1 VISRSPALAPVAVI
15 GVAVAACTVGP
26 QYRGPPPVAADAIA
40 RGGFVRAQD
49 TLLSPGPG
57 VARWWET
64 LGDPVLT
71 SLEEQAL
78 AGSPSIEVATAKLR
92 QARAQV
98 REQKAA
104 NVPGIKPNATYGRAK
119 LPGSS
124 LGSLGSSD
132 NAGSP
137 PSTVISFYDLGLTAS
152 WEPDLFG
159 GTRRSIEEA
168 QATVGARFSDL
179 ADAQVSLTA
188 QVAEAYVNLRDTQTR
203 LRLNQDS
210 SNLQQQQLDL
220 NEQRARAGTS
230 SHLDLDRQVNQLE
243 NTKAQIIPLAAQVEQ
258 YMNELAALTGQTPGA
273 LDAALIA
280 VASVPLP
287 PQSVPIGDPA
297 ALVSNRPDIR
307 SAERS
312 LAASTADIG
321 VAKAK
326 LFPSVSFIGI
336 LGLGGSTPSDMFDV
350 RDLTTLV
357 APSLTWDLSGL
368 AKNAA
373 AMHAA
378 EAERDQAQAQYR
390 KAVLQ
395 ALQDA
400 ETALSRFGHYREQL
414 AGLMRAQAAA
424 DSAST
429 LNSLRVR
436 AGTSSTLDQLDIER
450 QRLSA
455 AISVAQGTAA
465 LTNSYIAVQKSLGLG
480 WQ

>member
-1 VISRSPALAPVAVI
+1 MISRCCVMLSLAMMAI
-15 GVAVAACTVGP
+15 GCTVGP
-26 QYRGPPPVAADAIA
+26 KYRGPPAVAEDAVA

-49 TLLSPGPG
+49 PSLSAGPG

-64 LGDPVLT
+64 LGDPTLT
-71 SLEEQAL
+71 RLEEQAL
-78 AGSPSIEVATAKLR
+78 ANSPNIEVATAKLR

-98 REQKAA
+98 REQQAA
-104 NVPGIKPNATYGRAK
+104 EIPSVKPNATYGRAK
-119 LPGSS
+119 LPGTS
-124 LGSLGSSD
+124 LGSLGSSG
-132 NAGSP
+132 AET

-159 GTRRSIEEA
+159 ATRRSVEEA
-168 QATVGARFSDL
+168 KATAGARFADL

-188 QVAEAYVNLRDTQTR
+188 QVAQAYVNLRDTQTR

-210 SNLQQQQLDL
+210 SELQQQQLSL
-220 NEQRARAGTS
+220 NEQRERQGTTS
-230 SHLDLDRQVNQLE
+230 RLELERQVNQLE
-243 NTKAQIIPLAAQVEQ
+243 NTKAQIVPLAAQVEEYLNQ
-258 YMNELAALTGQTPGA
+258 LATLTGQSPGA
-273 LDAALIA
+273 LDDTLAAA
-280 VASVPLP
+280 AAVPLP
-287 PQSVPIGDPA
+287 PPAVPIGDPA
-297 ALVSNRPDIR
+297 SLIANRPDIR

-312 LAASTADIG
+312 LAASTAGIG

-336 LGLGGSTPSDMFDV
+336 LGLGGGTPSDVFNIH
-350 RDLTTLV
+350 DLTTLI

-368 AKNAA
+368 AKNQAA
-373 AMHAA
+373 THEAQ
-378 EAERDQAQAQYR
+378 AERDQAEAQYR
-390 KAVLQ
+390 EAVLD

-400 ETALSRFGHYREQL
+400 ETSLSRFGHYRQQL

-424 DSAST
+424 DSASS

-455 AISVAQGTAA
+455 AISVAQGAA
-465 LTNSYIAVQKSLGLG
+465 SLTNSYIAIQKSLGLG

>member
-1 VISRSPALAPVAVI
+1 
-15 GVAVAACTVGP
+15 
-26 QYRGPPPVAADAIA
+26 
-40 RGGFVRAQD
+40 
-49 TLLSPGPG
+49 
-57 VARWWET
+57 
-64 LGDPVLT
+64 
-71 SLEEQAL
+71 LEQQAL
-78 AGSPSIEVATAKLR
+78 ADSPNIDVATAKLR
-92 QARAQV
+92 EARAQV
-98 REQKAA
+98 REQQASDI
-104 NVPGIKPNATYGRAK
+104 PSIKPNATYGRAK

-132 NAGSP
+132 GGASS
-137 PSTVISFYDLGLTAS
+137 STTISFYDLGLTAS

-159 GTRRSIEEA
+159 GTRRSVEEA
-168 QATVGARFSDL
+168 QATVAARFADL

-188 QVAEAYVNLRDTQTR
+188 QVAQAYVNLRDTQTR

-220 NEQRARAGTS
+220 NEQRARAGTTS
-230 SHLDLDRQVNQLE
+230 RLDLERQVNQLE
-243 NTKAQIIPLAAQVEQ
+243 NTKAQIVPLAAQVEE
-258 YMNELAALTGQTPGA
+258 YMGELATLTGQTPGA
-273 LDAALIA
+273 LDDTLVAA
-280 VASVPLP
+280 ASVPLP
-287 PQSVPIGDPA
+287 PPSVPVGDPA
-297 ALVSNRPDIR
+297 ALISNRPDIR

-312 LAASTADIG
+312 LAASTAGIG
-321 VAKAK
+321 AAKAK

-336 LGLGGSTPSDMFDV
+336 LGLGGSAPRDMFDLH
-350 RDLTTLV
+350 DLTTLL
-357 APSLTWDLSGL
+357 APSLTWDVSGL
-368 AKNAA
+368 AKNEA

-400 ETALSRFGHYREQL
+400 ETSLSRFGHYREQL
-414 AGLMRAQAAA
+414 AGLVRAQAAA
-424 DSAST
+424 DSAAT

-465 LTNSYIAVQKSLGLG
+465 LTNSYIDVQKSLGLG

>member
-1 VISRSPALAPVAVI
+1 MSHRSLVLGVVVVVA
-15 GVAVAACTVGP
+15 GCTVGP
-26 QYRGPPPVAADAIA
+26 HYQGPPPVAVDATA
-40 RGGFVRAQD
+40 RGNFVRAKD
-49 TLLSPGPG
+49 PTLSARPG

-64 LGDPVLT
+64 LDDSALT
-71 SLEEQAL
+71 HLEDQAL
-78 AGSPSIEVATAKLR
+78 ANSPNIEVATAKLR
-92 QARAQV
+92 QARAQT
-98 REQKAA
+98 REQQAA
-104 NVPGIKPNATYGRAK
+104 DIPSIKPNATYGRAK
-119 LPGSS
+119 LPGTS
-124 LGSLGSSD
+124 LGSTAPSS
-132 NAGSP
+132 
-137 PSTVISFYDLGLTAS
+137 VISFYDLGLTAS

-159 GTRRSIEEA
+159 ATRRSIEKA
-168 QATVGARFSDL
+168 RATAGARFADL

-210 SNLQQQQLDL
+210 SKLQQQQLDL
-220 NEQRARAGTS
+220 NEQRARAGTTS
-230 SHLDLDRQVNQLE
+230 RLDLDRLVNQLE
-243 NTKAQIIPLAAQVEQ
+243 NTKAQIAPLAAQVEE

-273 LDAALIA
+273 LDETLVPVAA
-280 VASVPLP
+280 VPLP
-287 PQSVPIGDPA
+287 PQSVPVGDPA
-297 ALVSNRPDIR
+297 ALISNRPDIR

-312 LAASTADIG
+312 LAASTAGIG
-321 VAKAK
+321 AAKAK

-336 LGLGGSTPSDMFDV
+336 LGLGGSTPADMFNIH
-350 RDLTTLV
+350 DLTTLL
-357 APSLTWDLSGL
+357 APSLIWDVSGL
-368 AKNAA
+368 AKNQA
-373 AMHAA
+373 AMHEA

-390 KAVLQ
+390 KTILE

-400 ETALSRFGHYREQL
+400 ETSLSRFGHYREQL
-414 AGLMRAQAAA
+414 AGLMRAQTAA

-436 AGTSSTLDQLDIER
+436 AGSSSTLDQLDVER